1 MMDASRLDRRIRL
14 EQRAV
19 TRADDGS
26 ETSAWSL
33 VAEVWAQVVPLRGQE
48 RYGAGA
54 EQPER
59 DARVRIR
66 WRPGISAG
74 MRVVY
79 EDRAWDIQAVLEV
92 GRREGLDLLCSG
104 QQP

>member
-1 MMDASRLDRRIRL
+1 MDRRVTLQERSATR
-14 EQRAV
+14 EQ
-19 TRADDGS
+19 DGS
-26 ETSAWSL
+26 ENVTWST
-33 VAEVWAQVVPLRGQE
+33 VAEVWAQIVPLRGQE

-59 DARVRIR
+59 DARIRIR
-66 WRPGISAG
+66 WRAGISSG
-74 MRVVY
+74 MRVLHD
-79 EDRAWDIQAVLEV
+79 DRVWDIKAVLEV

>member
-1 MMDASRLDRRIRL
+1 MLAGRLDRRVRI

-19 TRADDGS
+19 TRGADGS
-26 ETSAWSL
+26 EVIAWSL
-33 VAEVWAQVVPLRGQE
+33 LAEVWAQVLPLRGQE

-59 DARVRIR
+59 DARIRIR
-66 WRPGISAG
+66 WISGISAG
-74 MRVVY
+74 MRVQY
-79 EDRAWDIQAVLEV
+79 EGRVWDIQAVLEI
-92 GRREGLDLLCSG
+92 GRREGIDLLCSG

>member
-1 MMDASRLDRRIRL
+1 MEAGRLDRRIQL
-14 EQRAV
+14 EQRSV
-19 TRADDGS
+19 TRAADGS
-26 ETSAWSL
+26 ETVTWSL
-33 VAEVWAQVVPLRGQE
+33 VADLWAQIVPLRGQE

-66 WRPGISAG
+66 WRSGVSAG
-74 MRVVY
+74 MRIVHEERV
-79 EDRAWDIQAVLEV
+79 WDIQAVLEV